1 MHAYTPSLPALPF
14 GFGTPAPTRAPYPC
28 RKDSTSKPVKFM
40 GMTRKDAARLWH
52 QARRFECATRRFG
65 RQDGAVTR
73 NGLAVLHAFL
83 FDFIHYATGR
93 LMPSHATIARKA
105 GISERSVRRGLVA
118 LKSAGIV
125 NWLRRCIESVVD
137 GRFTLQQDTN
147 AYAVLPPSQWH
158 GYRAP
163 PPAPASAAGTWGDHP
178 PLPDAITAACADMKA
193 GASPSAIVAALA
205 VDPGDG
211 LANALARLGR
221 GIFGLKP

>member
-1 MHAYTPSLPALPF
+1 MHAYTSTLPF
-14 GFGTPAPTRAPYPC
+14 GGGTLIPTRAPYPC
-28 RKDSTSKPVKFM
+28 RKGSTTKPIRFM
-40 GMTRKDAARLWH
+40 PLSRKEAARLWH
-52 QARRFECATRRFG
+52 QARRFECSTRRFG

-83 FDFIHYATGR
+83 FDFLHYASGR

-118 LKSAGIV
+118 LKAAGVV
-125 NWLRRCIESVVD
+125 NWLRRCAEGMVG
-137 GRFTLQQDTN
+137 GRFTLRQESN
-147 AYAVLPPSQWH
+147 AYALLPPSQWH
-158 GYRAP
+158 GYHAP
-163 PPAPASAAGTWGDHP
+163 PPAPAPAAGTWGDHP
-178 PLPDAITAACADMKA
+178 PLPDTITAACAEFKA